1 MSEENIEMVR
11 TYVKVWNAGDMEGV
25 RELYDPGAVMEVVR
39 DWPEPGPFVSR
50 AVMQQLNQGRVL
62 STIIPTA
69 WASGLYEP
77 ASGHSRRRRRRAGGA
92 DGAAR
97 SGG

>member
-50 AVMQQLNQGRVL
+50 AVMQQLNQ
-62 STIIPTA
+62 
-69 WASGLYEP
+69 
-77 ASGHSRRRRRRAGGA
+77 
-92 DGAAR
+92 AR
-97 SGG
+97 SAFDDYPHGVGERAL